1 MGTKSFSNLKLGVFV
16 LAALAFLILLL
27 YMVGKNRNLF
37 GATFAI
43 KARFTNVQGL
53 TSGNNVRYAGIQVGT
68 VKQIHMLDNGQVEVE
83 LLIENRMKR
92 YIRKNAVVTIA
103 TDGLMGNKVLNITPV
118 PGNTDLIGAGDLLAT
133 HASTDM
139 ESMVNTLSGTNSDLS
154 VAAAELKSVLLKL
167 NNSTALWSLL
177 NDGSLLNNLS
187 ISMANLRSASG
198 RANNMIGE
206 LNSLVLDVKN
216 GKGSL
221 GAVLTD
227 TVLADN
233 LNEAIVRVRQV
244 ADQADTLAKELSLMV
259 SGIKHDINDGKGA
272 VNALL
277 KDSAMVT
284 SINASLENIRESTQ
298 HFNEVMDGMKHSFL
312 VRRYFRRLEK
322 KQTKDT
328 SPPLKSP

>member
-1 MGTKSFSNLKLGVFV
+1 
-16 LAALAFLILLL
+16 
-27 YMVGKNRNLF
+27 
-37 GATFAI
+37 
-43 KARFTNVQGL
+43 
-53 TSGNNVRYAGIQVGT
+53 
-68 VKQIHMLDNGQVEVE
+68 
-83 LLIENRMKR
+83 
-92 YIRKNAVVTIA
+92 
-103 TDGLMGNKVLNITPV
+103 
-118 PGNTDLIGAGDLLAT
+118 
-133 HASTDM
+133 
-139 ESMVNTLSGTNSDLS
+139 
-154 VAAAELKSVLLKL
+154 
-167 NNSTALWSLL
+167 
-177 NDGSLLNNLS
+177 
-187 ISMANLRSASG
+187 MANLRSASG

>member
-37 GATFAI
+37 GATFAV

-53 TSGNNVRYAGIQVGT
+53 TPGNNVRYAGIQVGT
-68 VKQIHMLDNGQVEVE
+68 VKQIRMLDNGQVEVE
-83 LLIENRMKR
+83 LLIENRMKQ

-118 PGNTDLIGAGDLLAT
+118 PGNADLIDAGDLLET

-139 ESMVNTLSGTNSDLS
+139 ESMVNTLSGTNSDLAI
-154 VAAAELKSVLLKL
+154 AAAELKSVLLKL
-167 NNSTALWSLL
+167 NSSTALWSLL
-177 NDGSLLNNLS
+177 NDESLIHNLS
-187 ISMANLRSASG
+187 ISMANLRSASA
-198 RANNMIGE
+198 RADNMIGE
-206 LNSLVLDVKN
+206 LSNLVLDVKS

-244 ADQADTLAKELSLMV
+244 ADQADTLAKELLLVV

-284 SINASLENIRESTQ
+284 SIHASLENIRESTRQ
-298 HFNEVMDGMKHSFL
+298 FNEVMEGMKHSFL

-322 KQTKDT
+322 KQTKEA
-328 SPPLKSP
+328 SQPLKAP